1 MMYEKSPFIKNM
13 YPWIV
18 WLLAASF
25 FYYKYLIQ
33 VSPGVMSTEL
43 MSAYSLTGAGL
54 GNLAACFFY
63 GYLLMQIPVGILLD
77 KWSPGKI
84 TAIAAGFCALGV
96 LLVAHTHALLTAGL
110 SRF

>member
-1 MMYEKSPFIKNM
+1 MSKKAYLAKTL

-18 WLLAASF
+18 WVLAASF

-33 VSPGVMSTEL
+33 VSPGVMSSQL

-63 GYLLMQIPVGILLD
+63 GYLLMQIPVGIILD

-84 TAIAAGFCALGV
+84 T
-96 LLVAHTHALLTAGL
+96 
-110 SRF
+110 

>member
-1 MMYEKSPFIKNM
+1 MTEHNKFISKAL

-18 WLLAASF
+18 WILAASF

-33 VSPGVMSTEL
+33 VSPGVMSTQL

-77 KWSPGKI
+77 RFSPGKI
-84 TAIAAGFCALGV
+84 TAIAVFICALATF
-96 LLVAHTHALLTAGL
+96 LFAN
-110 SRF
+110 SFS